1 MSRRHYST
9 RSYEVSLPGGL
20 LSAHVEVSGRWVA
33 GSLEYGPPE
42 EPDTTITQAWRVGGR
57 CADEREVDPSTLS
70 LAEVGAITLAALT
83 RDEHA
88 DDCGED
94 ASYRPQGARR

>member
-9 RSYEVSLPGGL
+9 RSYEIVLSGGL
-20 LSAHVEVSGRWVA
+20 LSARVEVSGRWVA
-33 GSLEYGPPE
+33 ASLDAPYE
-42 EPDTTITQAWRVGGR
+42 EPDTAITRAWRVDGECG
-57 CADEREVDPSTLS
+57 DEREVDTGSLS
-70 LAEVGAITLAALT
+70 LAEVDAITLAALT
-83 RDEHA
+83 QDEHA